1 MQIYIKNMVCKRTK
15 FFVLQELERLDLNY
29 SSFEFGAIDVK
40 EDLSLTKIR
49 KLDNALRKYGLE
61 LMFRNSKLVSRI
73 HEVVLDLVR
82 NNITQKVNFSAYVSQ
97 NVGYNYTYL
106 NEYYRKE
113 TGLPIEE
120 YYIKK
125 KIEKEKLDEHTWS
138 DGFNHFKKSA

>member
-1 MQIYIKNMVCKRTK
+1 MVCQRTK

-29 SSFEFGAIDVK
+29 SSFEFGAIDLK
-40 EDLSLTKIR
+40 EDLSLTEIR

-82 NNITQKVNFSAYVSQ
+82 NNIIQKMNFSAYVSQ
-97 NVGYNYTYL
+97 NVGHNYTYL

-125 KIEKEKLDEHTWS
+125 KIEKEKLNGHTWS
-138 DGFNHFKKSA
+138 DGLITLRKVHRRT